1 MYCGIFG
8 LQIEEL
14 KESGNKALKIVKDEM
29 LSYPQ
34 LLLIGGT
41 GRNVGKTE
49 FTCRLI
55 SRIAATRQI
64 YALKVSAMYP
74 DEQMFHGRHE
84 YDASDFHLFEESR
97 SESGK
102 DTARMLKAGAK
113 RVFYLQGEDN
123 RILQG
128 FTEFIHKVPTS
139 SPVVCESNSLGNF
152 VQPGLHIMIT
162 SSNTEVKERARVQ
175 LAKADLIIK
184 SDGASGFQDLEAL
197 HFSEAEGWYLVY

>member
-1 MYCGIFG
+1 
-8 LQIEEL
+8 
-14 KESGNKALKIVKDEM
+14 M
-29 LSYPQ
+29 LNYPH

-55 SRIAATRQI
+55 SRIAASRQV

-74 DEQMFHGRHE
+74 DERTFHGRHE
-84 YDASDFHLFEESR
+84 YGASDFCLFEECR

-102 DTARMLKAGAK
+102 DTARMLRAGAK

-128 FTEFIHKVPTS
+128 FNELIRKVPAAT
-139 SPVVCESNSLGNF
+139 PVVCESNSLGNF

-162 SSNTEVKERARVQ
+162 SPSTEVKDRAKVQ
-175 LAKADLIIK
+175 LAKADLVIK
-184 SDGASGFQDLEAL
+184 SDGASGFKELAAL
-197 HFSEAEGWYLVY
+197 HFSEVEGWSLVY